1 MTFKTL
7 PMIQPSVPC
16 LNRPVC
22 TTSRG
27 PLLSECRTWG
37 TRPSLYFLP
46 ESSVLWAIK
55 ISRQYLPSL
64 SPHPSSWPRV
74 MAEFTGRQPI
84 PAPHSLLPTCATQN
98 PCLWRPLSSCLRLQ
112 TWWPG
117 EGSIRTPLFSA
128 VAPGH
133 PNAVFMALN
142 HLSLHLPSSGLTPR
156 LPIRSEF
163 LFYILAAPSLPV
175 LTTYSNLSLCNPSF
189 SQFPSSR

>member
-1 MTFKTL
+1 
-7 PMIQPSVPC
+7 MIQPSVPC

-27 PLLSECRTWG
+27 PLLSECRIWG

-46 ESSVLWAIK
+46 ESSVLWARK

-74 MAEFTGRQPI
+74 MAEFTGGQPI
-84 PAPHSLLPTCATQN
+84 PAPRSLLPTRATQN

-112 TWWPG
+112 TGRPG
-117 EGSIRTPLFSA
+117 KGSIRAPLFSA

-133 PNAVFMALN
+133 PDAVIMALN
-142 HLSLHLPSSGLTPR
+142 HLPLHLPSSGLTHGF
-156 LPIRSEF
+156 LSDRSSCF
-163 LFYILAAPSLPV
+163 TF
-175 LTTYSNLSLCNPSF
+175 
-189 SQFPSSR
+189 